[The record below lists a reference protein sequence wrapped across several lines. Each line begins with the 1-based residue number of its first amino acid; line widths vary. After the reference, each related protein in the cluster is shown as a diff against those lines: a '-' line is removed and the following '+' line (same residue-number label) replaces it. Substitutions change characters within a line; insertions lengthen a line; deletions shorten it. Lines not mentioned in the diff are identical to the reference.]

1 MGSRTPAR
9 VVVLAMQ
16 KGGVGKSTST
26 INLARA
32 AALKDLKVL
41 VVDLD
46 PQGNTTSTLAKEPLG
61 PRDEGVADAIA
72 PDSDLTLS
80 EVIVDTIWPGI
91 SLAPAIT
98 RPLTKA
104 EKLISAET
112 QGREYF
118 VAKAL
123 KSVLEDYDLVLIDSP
138 PALGLLTVNG
148 LAAADKVL
156 VVSEGDGWS
165 ADGLA
170 ELRRTVEEVRE
181 FNNSR
186 LQWAGVLINKWRDT
200 LNERHWVNQ
209 IGEHFPQ
216 APVWD
221 ERVPLWVGIKDMLDE
236 GRGMDQGKEERFQRL
251 AQRYEAMINRL
262 MQAPAAEPIS

>member
-1 MGSRTPAR
+1 MGSDETAR
-9 VVVLAMQ
+9 VVMLAMQ

-26 INLARA
+26 INFARA

-46 PQGNTTSTLAKEPLG
+46 PQGNTTSTIAKEPLG
-61 PRDEGVADAIA
+61 PRDVGIADAIIPEA
-72 PDSDLTLS
+72 ELS
-80 EVIVDTIWPGI
+80 LDEVIVDSIWPNVW
-91 SLAPAIT
+91 LAPAIT

-104 EKLISAET
+104 EKLIQAET

-118 VAKAL
+118 ARRAL
-123 KSVLEDYDLVLIDSP
+123 KPVLDQYDLVFIDSP
-138 PALGLLTVNG
+138 PALGLLTING
-148 LAAADKVL
+148 LTAADRVL

-181 FNNSR
+181 FNNPR
-186 LQWAGVLINKWRDT
+186 LTWAGVLINKWRDT
-200 LNERHWVNQ
+200 KNERHWVSE
-209 IGEHFPQ
+209 IGKHFPE

-221 ERVPLWVGIKDMLDE
+221 ERVPLWVGIKDLLDE
-236 GRGMDQGKEERFQRL
+236 GKGIDESKEERFRAL
-251 AQRYEAMINRL
+251 AQRYGVMIDRL
-262 MQAPAAEPIS
+262 TTAEIAS

>member
-1 MGSRTPAR
+1 MGVRTLAR

-32 AALKDLKVL
+32 AALKGLKVL

-61 PRDEGVADAIA
+61 PRDVGVADAIA
-72 PDSDLTLS
+72 PDADLTLA
-80 EVIVDTIWPGI
+80 EVVVETIWDGI
-91 SLAPAIT
+91 WIAPAIT

-118 VAKAL
+118 VARAL
-123 KSVLEDYDLVLIDSP
+123 KPLLDQYDLVLVDSP
-138 PALGLLTVNG
+138 PALGLLTING
-148 LAAADKVL
+148 LTAADKAL

-170 ELRRTVEEVRE
+170 ELRRTVDEVRE

-186 LQWAGVLINKWRDT
+186 LEWAGVLVNKWRGT
-200 LNERHWVNQ
+200 LNERHWVGE
-209 IGEHFPQ
+209 IGKHFPQ

-236 GRGMDQGKEERFQRL
+236 GKGMDQGKEERFQRL
-251 AQRYEAMINRL
+251 AENYGLMIDRL
-262 MQAPAAEPIS
+262 MEACATERAS